1 MVTVWSRPVST
12 VFPRRPCCYGAS
24 RAGNTRAAPGAG
36 ARQCGTG
43 ARMPRDRAGPQPPST
58 WAQPH
63 ARRVTR
69 HSTGRG
75 RRRSITSRCSL
86 HHRPPLSVRSR
97 TTTGPMVV
105 RDGALQLAGSSV
117 DHDTDIPLAYALGH
131 RNVEQYVGPLEP
143 GKLQALPLAFDVQ
156 RGEWFDL
163 FAGESAH
170 AGGLGPLDES
180 RDDGERP
187 VPVLPHHRLRQGLS
201 ACERHVRHP
210 LGRDGRGMR
219 SLSWSRIGA
228 RGGAHERGKGSVG
241 RARPRIDARRL
252 RELPQPARPAGAVD
266 AGDVVPRRLRARALR
281 YRRLLPGWTGARG
294 ALRARLVPVEPHV
307 RRGRALLELSRRPR
321 RRHAEA
327 GKPDVPDVSR
337 PALRG
342 RDAHASSGGEHGSP
356 VHRVSHAGHGLHA
369 ARSASRPLL
378 QASRPRADRGAGRAE
393 RLQPVSHRS

>member
-1 MVTVWSRPVST
+1 MLIWCVTCRQHARRSWRWRSAVRHWRSDAARPSR
-12 VFPRRPCCYGAS
+12 FA
-24 RAGNTRAAPGAG
+24 
-36 ARQCGTG
+36 
-43 ARMPRDRAGPQPPST
+43 PPST

-69 HSTGRG
+69 RSTERG
-75 RRRSITSRCSL
+75 RRRSITSRCSP
-86 HHRPPLSVRSR
+86 HHRHAALRAQPHDA
-97 TTTGPMVV
+97 GPMVV

-163 FAGESAH
+163 FAGESRTPADWGH
-170 AGGLGPLDES
+170 WTNRGMMANAQCLFCHTTDYDKGYQPASDTYDT
-180 RDDGERP
+180 RW
-187 VPVLPHHRLRQGLS
+187 
-201 ACERHVRHP
+201 A
-210 LGRDGRGMR
+210 RDGRRMR

-266 AGDVVPRRLRARALR
+266 AGHVVSRRLRARALR
-281 YRRLLPGWTGARG
+281 YRRLLPRWSGARG
-294 ALRARLVPVEPHV
+294 ALRAGLVPVEPHV
-307 RRGRALLELSRRPR
+307 RRGRALLELPRRPR

-342 RDAHASSGGEHGSP
+342 RDAHASSGGERGSP